1 MKKVITT
8 GKTVDIAT
16 ELAIQ
21 KLGSTRDRVKVTI
34 LTEPRKGLFGLI
46 GARDAEV
53 EVEVLPIDPIAETRT
68 FIEDVLSSMN
78 MHDVHVDLKAT
89 GDNAYSFR
97 LSGDSIGL
105 LIGRRGQTLDAL
117 QYLVNLVA
125 NKHSDRFLRIQL
137 DAEDYRLRRKET
149 LERLADRLA
158 QKAVHQ
164 RREVALEPMSSPER
178 KIIHSYL
185 QGRHDIVT
193 FSQGE
198 EPHRKVVIAPKDR
211 GPKPRGDQNKPRP
224 RGKSHHSNKKAP
236 SREAEQ
242 KR

>member
-8 GKTVDIAT
+8 GKTVDLAT
-16 ELAIQ
+16 ELAIH
-21 KLGSTRDRVKVTI
+21 KLGSTRDRVKVTV

-53 EVEVLPIDPIAETRT
+53 EVEVLPVDPIAETRT
-68 FIEDVLSSMN
+68 FIEEVLSSMN
-78 MHDVHVDLKAT
+78 LHDVEVEMIST

-97 LSGDSIGL
+97 LSGESIGL

-158 QKAVHQ
+158 QKAVQQ

-185 QGRHDIVT
+185 QARTDIVT

-211 GPKPRGDQNKPRP
+211 GHKPRGGQNKPRP
-224 RGKSHHSNKKAP
+224 RNKTHTKKETH
-236 SREAEQ
+236 EAEQ
-242 KR
+242 NS